1 MRLDSLDAGRGVWL
15 DLLWRAVQVF
25 VANML
30 VALSA
35 ADLWNALRRVEFWQE
50 CAASAI
56 AAVIAQ
62 VLALAA
68 SRVGVPRGV
77 PAELPGSE
85 RSAPAHDRPD
95 DEHG

>member
-1 MRLDSLDAGRGVWL
+1 VRRLDSLDAGRGLWL

-35 ADLWNALRRVEFWQE
+35 ADLWAALKRVEFWQE

-68 SRVGVPRGV
+68 SRAGV
-77 PAELPGSE
+77 PA
-85 RSAPAHDRPD
+85 RPD
-95 DEHG
+95 DSTGA

>member
-1 MRLDSLDAGRGVWL
+1 MTRRLDSLDPGRGIWL
-15 DLLWRAVQVF
+15 DLAWRAVQVF

-30 VALSA
+30 VALAA
-35 ADLWNALRRVEFWQE
+35 ADLWAALQRVQFWQD

-68 SRVGVPRGV
+68 SRAGVPRREPPPPRQDQPSGALADK
-77 PAELPGSE
+77 PL
-85 RSAPAHDRPD
+85 
-95 DEHG
+95 